1 MKLLPML
8 AFHGAKREFNAR
20 RESFYT
26 DLAEAIEDSESI
38 TLFLGRRRDF
48 CSQQGLTGM
57 RLLYE
62 NMLERLDENEGKL
75 SHVLGKVVPAGDLVA
90 LSANENAIDDKDR
103 ATGLRSLAWSI
114 SRSRL
119 MFGVLRK
126 AVAGPVLASPVIIAF
141 PVFVAIFFVPQY
153 ESIVSPDQ
161 WNLWGRMIYH
171 FSVALRSYGI
181 VFAVAAPVALFI
193 FVKSFATWRGRLRR
207 KADRYLPYSLYRDF
221 KSTDFLT
228 ALALLT
234 KTNVGIEEA
243 LTILGSKASPW
254 LAWHIDQIRANLQD
268 APDDYAGAFDTG
280 LFSPDIHLRMV
291 TYAERARGNFSEGL
305 TRLGTDGLEY
315 VHANVEKGGAKL
327 TVVSMMVALSVIA
340 FFYGGNTMIARNIS
354 NLVQEQQEAVP
365 R

>member
-1 MKLLPML
+1 MKILPLL

-38 TLFLGRRRDF
+38 TLFLSRRRDF
-48 CSQQGLTGM
+48 FVQQRLTGM
-57 RLLYE
+57 RLIYE
-62 NMLERLDENEGKL
+62 TMLERLDENEGKL
-75 SHVLGKVVPAGDLVA
+75 SHLLGKVVPPGDLIA
-90 LSANENAIDDKDR
+90 LSANENAIEDKDR
-103 ATGLRSLAWSI
+103 AGGLRSLAWSI
-114 SRSRL
+114 SRSGL

-126 AVAGPVLASPVIIAF
+126 AVAGPLLASPVIIAF
-141 PVFVAIFFVPQY
+141 PIFVALVFVPQY

-161 WNLWGRMIYH
+161 WSLWGRLIYH
-171 FSVALRSYGI
+171 FSVALRNYGFFFAI
-181 VFAVAAPVALFI
+181 VAPLSLFAFI
-193 FVKSFATWRGRLRR
+193 KSFSIWRGRLRR

-243 LTILGSKASPW
+243 LTILGSNASPW
-254 LAWHIDQIRANLQD
+254 LAWHIEQIRANLQD
-268 APDDYAGAFDTG
+268 APDDYAGAFNTG

-315 VHANVEKGGAKL
+315 VHANVEKGGGKAHRR
-327 TVVSMMVALSVIA
+327 IDD
-340 FFYGGNTMIARNIS
+340 GRC
-354 NLVQEQQEAVP
+354 
-365 R
+365 